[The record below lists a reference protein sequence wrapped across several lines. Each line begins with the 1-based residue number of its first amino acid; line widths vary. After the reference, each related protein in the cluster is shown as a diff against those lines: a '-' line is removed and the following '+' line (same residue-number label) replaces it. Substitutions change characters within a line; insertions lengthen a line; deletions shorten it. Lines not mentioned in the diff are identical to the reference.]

1 MYYEI
6 EVIIIF
12 ILGLL
17 GLIVGSFSNVCIY
30 RIPKNES
37 IIFPASHCSKC
48 RKTIKPIDN
57 IPLLSYILLKGR
69 CRHCKSK
76 ISIQYPIVELLTGL
90 IYLIIYLIY
99 GLTIQTLIYIILSS
113 ALIIIAFIDLN
124 EQIIPDV
131 ISLPGIVIGFILS
144 FFVTY
149 ISFVDSILGI
159 LGIAVGGGIILIIG
173 LGGSVIFKKEAMGGG
188 DIKLAAM
195 IGAFLGYRYIII
207 SLFLGFFLGALTGI
221 ILIMA
226 KIKSREDVVPFGPF
240 IVLGS
245 FITLL
250 WGEQI
255 ISWYLGF

>member
-1 MYYEI
+1 MYYG
-6 EVIIIF
+6 VNDVLIF
-12 ILGLL
+12 IL

-37 IIFPASHCSKC
+37 IIYPASHCPKC
-48 RKTIKPIDN
+48 RSKIKPVDN

-69 CRHCKSK
+69 CRNCKSK

-99 GLTIQTLIYIILSS
+99 GLSIQTLIYIILSS

-124 EQIIPDV
+124 EQIVPDV

-144 FFVTY
+144 FFVPY
-149 ISFVDSILGI
+149 ISFINSALGV
-159 LGIAVGGGIILIIG
+159 LVGGGIILIIG
-173 LGGSVIFKKEAMGGG
+173 LGGSLIFKKEAMGGG
-188 DIKLAAM
+188 DVKLAAM
-195 IGAFLGYRYIII
+195 IGAFLGWRYIII
-207 SLFLGFFLGALTGI
+207 SLFLGFFLGALAGI
-221 ILIMA
+221 ILILS

-250 WGEQI
+250 WGEKI